1 MGPSCISYFHSR
13 ITQDKIR
20 KDDQKIREKYA
31 KEMDEKIKNMS
42 IVKVVHESND
52 NKNSK
57 QKTFV
62 KAFIPVIQIIKNFYE
77 SAKLI
82 KTLDDIS
89 EDGIYI
95 IENDV
100 DNYTVYKRSTTKQ
113 SSRWYSFSLE
123 EYDVYNVEK
132 LCTYKKIQA

>member
-1 MGPSCISYFHSR
+1 
-13 ITQDKIR
+13 
-20 KDDQKIREKYA
+20 
-31 KEMDEKIKNMS
+31 MDEKIKNMS